1 MKSIRIKTI
10 LITLV
15 VFAGFEIYS
24 VKAQDADPHIDKGSF
39 GISTNPAYFALGGYS
54 VRGIYHLPKRW
65 SFGLNIEA
73 GFELP
78 DDFRDL
84 FFNDNQAINVDWD
97 YLVAA
102 EARYRFSKE
111 SYDAGFY
118 VNGSVG
124 FEGWTVNEI
133 ASDADTSFDN
143 WFSSFGVGYTWYP
156 FKKKNFNVGLNYNI
170 IFILNNTD
178 DQQVGDTTFNIESVI
193 PPTLIPSNIL
203 IGWRF

>member
-1 MKSIRIKTI
+1 MKTLKVTLTI
-10 LITLV
+10 ITVWATIGIGSLQ
-15 VFAGFEIYS
+15 
-24 VKAQDADPHIDKGSF
+24 AQGQDPPVDKGSF
-39 GISTNPAYFALGGYS
+39 GVSTNPAYFALGGYS

-65 SFGLNIEA
+65 SFGINVEA

-84 FFNDNQAINVDWD
+84 FFNDNQAIDVDWD

-133 ASDADTSFDN
+133 ASDVDTSFDN

-156 FKKKNFNVGLNYNI
+156 FKKKNFNVGVNYNI

-178 DQQVGDTTFNIESVI
+178 EQQLGNTTFNIERVI

>member
-1 MKSIRIKTI
+1 MKI
-10 LITLV
+10 LRITLTIITV
-15 VFAGFEIYS
+15 WATIGMGNLQ
-24 VKAQDADPHIDKGSF
+24 AQDQDPPLDKGSF
-39 GISTNPAYFALGGYS
+39 GVSTNPTYFALGGYS
-54 VRGIYHLPKRW
+54 IRGIYHLPKRW
-65 SFGLNIEA
+65 SFGLNAEA

-84 FFNDNQAINVDWD
+84 FFNDNQAIEVDWD

-133 ASDADTSFDN
+133 SSDADTSFDN

-156 FKKKNFNVGLNYNI
+156 FKKKNFNIGVNYNI

-178 DQQVGDTTFNIESVI
+178 GQLVGDTAFNIERVV
-193 PPTLIPSNIL
+193 PPTFIPSNIL

>member
-1 MKSIRIKTI
+1 MNNIRKQSMIVSF
-10 LITLV
+10 V
-15 VFAGFEIYS
+15 VFVGIGLLGLH
-24 VKAQDADPHIDKGSF
+24 AQGQDPSPEKGSF
-39 GISTNPAYFALGGYS
+39 GVSTNPAYFALGGYS

-65 SFGLNIEA
+65 SFGLNVEA

-102 EARYRFSKE
+102 EARYRFSIE

-118 VNGSVG
+118 VNGSLG
-124 FEGWTVNEI
+124 YEGWTVNETI
-133 ASDADTSFDN
+133 SDADTSFDN
-143 WFSSFGVGYTWYP
+143 WFSSLGVGYTWYP
-156 FKKKNFNVGLNYNI
+156 FKKKNFNVGINYNI
-170 IFILNNTD
+170 IFILNNTE
-178 DQQVGDTTFNIESVI
+178 DQQAGNTTFAINRVI
-193 PPTLIPSNIL
+193 PPSFIPSNIL